1 MSYIQYAN
9 KYLPGRF
16 NRFTP
21 KPQRQNSMSSERF
34 QRFLSLQRD
43 PTSLY
48 KQAVRFP
55 AGFTNYMSMVQEFGL
70 DPSSY

>member
-1 MSYIQYAN
+1 MSYIQYAD

-21 KPQRQNSMSSERF
+21 KPRRQDSMSSKHF

-48 KQAVRFP
+48 RQAVRLP
-55 AGFTNYMSMVQEFGL
+55 EGFTNYMNMVQEFGL
-70 DPSSY
+70 DPSSF